1 MKTNEHNYTIRLSK
15 GFLYIVIRGK
25 KALTQQRVELYRVKN
40 SSNFEFFVLYICQKY
55 IEKEWRPSAAVAF
68 IYKTKGIK

>member
-25 KALTQQRVELYRVKN
+25 KALAKPYRVKN
-40 SSNFEFFVLYICQKY
+40 SSNN
-55 IEKEWRPSAAVAF
+55 
-68 IYKTKGIK
+68 